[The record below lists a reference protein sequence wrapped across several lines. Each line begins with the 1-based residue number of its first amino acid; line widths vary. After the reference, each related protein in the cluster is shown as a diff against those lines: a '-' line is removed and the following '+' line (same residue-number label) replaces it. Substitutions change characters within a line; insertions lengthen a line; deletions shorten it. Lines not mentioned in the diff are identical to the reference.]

1 MKYLLSKL
9 GFGFLYLL
17 IGLPQFWKCKIG
29 ITGLHVG
36 TAKRAKQVSDAL
48 PGIWLPIVPPVPL
61 PFVYWIEQAIHAG
74 LHKLNA
80 PYKRGSGRTE
90 IFIFPAH
97 LYGWCFIWGFWFLEI
112 WAFDCLCGTRFAEMI
127 ADWLMPYLTF

>member
-17 IGLPQFWKCKIG
+17 LGFPQVWKCKIG

-36 TAKRAKQVSDAL
+36 TERRAKQVSDAL
-48 PGIWLPIVPPVPL
+48 PGIWIPIFAVPL
-61 PFVYWIEQAIHAG
+61 PFVYLVEQAIHAG
-74 LHKLNA
+74 LKPLNR
-80 PYKRGSGRTE
+80 PYKRGDGHTE

-97 LYGWCFIWGFWFLEI
+97 AYGFLLMICFWFFEI
-112 WAFDCLCGTRFAEMI
+112 CSIDLILGTRFAEMI
-127 ADWLMPYLTF
+127 AVWMMPFMTY